1 MKNRVYCKVAGR
13 TPYEIM
19 FRIKPDIHHIR
30 ALGSLAFCHVPKSKR
45 KKLMVNC
52 RMAFLIGYREDVVGY
67 HIYFPTE
74 HKTGFV
80 SDVKINEAIKYSHR
94 YESGYKRKV
103 NTWLQ
108 TF

>member
-52 RMAFLIGYREDVVGY
+52 RMGFLIGYREDVVGC